1 MLAHLKWVDIGI
13 NMPNTAISEVIIGFV
28 EVTDGDTQTSLVLW
42 KFCSF
47 LCQCFY
53 MECNENWTIRG
64 GFDSRRNPARSSTRL
79 REISFYLCSHCKK
92 RNVTF
97 PKKSLFSE
105 KICWRHLCWFVCPCL
120 GSLRGNS
127 RQSSM
132 IVVRRFWVHL
142 HIIHYLCDDDDSVDL
157 YI

>member
-1 MLAHLKWVDIGI
+1 MLGYAKHYHLWGH
-13 NMPNTAISEVIIGFV
+13 NQLRWSHWLGYPNFV
-28 EVTDGDTQTSLVLW
+28 FVLC

-53 MECNENWTIRG
+53 MEGNENWTIRG
-64 GFDSRRNPARSSTRL
+64 GFDSRRNPARCSTRL
-79 REISFYLCSHCKK
+79 REISFYLCSRCKIK
-92 RNVTF
+92 GMLKNTE
-97 PKKSLFSE
+97 KKSLFSE
-105 KICWRHLCWFVCPCL
+105 KICWRHLCWFVCPFL

-132 IVVRRFWVHL
+132 IAVRRFWVHL
-142 HIIHYLCDDDDSVDL
+142 HIIHNLCDDDDNVDL